1 MMIERRARERL
12 HVSLPAR
19 VGFGG
24 RYRLRGVVLNL
35 SSAGAKLALDKSADV
50 PADFVLSVCYKGEE
64 RYYSAAIRWR
74 RRETLGVALR
84 ALPAADGEWLLGLA
98 KARRSEDAGKDEAP
112 LRERERKS
120 SAEAEACRLIG
131 WRTQGPCA
139 RLTPTPS
146 RGAGGSVAGV
156 DRRRWP
162 GGRTFLPFVRQRRNL
177 PLLQEPAA
185 HRIQTG

>member
-35 SSAGAKLALDKSADV
+35 SSAGAKRALDKTADV

-98 KARRSEDAGKDEAP
+98 KARRSEDAGKDERR
-112 LRERERKS
+112 LRLLHFANE
-120 SAEAEACRLIG
+120 SA
-131 WRTQGPCA
+131 
-139 RLTPTPS
+139 S
-146 RGAGGSVAGV
+146 RQQKP
-156 DRRRWP
+156 RRA
-162 GGRTFLPFVRQRRNL
+162 V
-177 PLLQEPAA
+177 
-185 HRIQTG
+185 